1 MPARLNMLSA
11 RKVFRN
17 LKKRKDGDGN
27 MVDILVIE
35 SRDGDGILQEVLE
48 FLSLRTQC
56 HVTHLPSRFDMEAHS
71 DVLSFPDLDIHIHEQ
86 TVYKDGELIS
96 MTYHEFFTLLYLAQH
111 PGWVFS
117 KEQIYE
123 NVWKDSGDGGAAVLS
138 VVSQIRRK
146 IGDKYIK
153 TVIGSGYKFEI

>member
-1 MPARLNMLSA
+1 
-11 RKVFRN
+11 
-17 LKKRKDGDGN
+17 
-27 MVDILVIE
+27 MVNILVIE
-35 SRDGDGILQEVLE
+35 SREEDGILNEVID
-48 FLSLRTQC
+48 FLSGQAHC
-56 HVTHLPSRFDMEAHS
+56 QVTRLPSCPDT
-71 DVLSFPDLDIHIHEQ
+71 LSFPGLEIRPREQ
-86 TVYKDGELIS
+86 MVYRDGEIVS
-96 MTYHEFFTLLYLAQH
+96 MSHHEFFTLLYLAQH

-123 NVWKDSGDGGAAVLS
+123 NVWKDSGDGGAAVVS

>member
-1 MPARLNMLSA
+1 MYGKVVVLTFSNTEEHIFNKVMAALRDETASENIYESPHSILS
-11 RKVFRN
+11 FSN
-17 LKKRKDGDGN
+17 LEIRPREQ
-27 MVDILVIE
+27 MVY
-35 SRDGDGILQEVLE
+35 RDGEIV
-48 FLSLRTQC
+48 
-56 HVTHLPSRFDMEAHS
+56 
-71 DVLSFPDLDIHIHEQ
+71 
-86 TVYKDGELIS
+86 S

-123 NVWKDSGDGGAAVLS
+123 NVWKESGDGGAAVVS
-138 VVSQIRRK
+138 VISQIRRK

>member
-1 MPARLNMLSA
+1 
-11 RKVFRN
+11 
-17 LKKRKDGDGN
+17 

-35 SRDGDGILQEVLE
+35 SRDGDGILNEIID
-48 FLSLRTQC
+48 FLSSKTQC
-56 HVTHLPSRFDMEAHS
+56 RVTNYS
-71 DVLSFPDLDIHIHEQ
+71 DVTPSSRILTFPGLDINIHEQ
-86 TVYKDGELIS
+86 TVYHDGTLIP
-96 MTYHEFFTLLYLAQH
+96 MTYHEFFMLLYLAQH

-123 NVWKDSGDGGAAVLS
+123 NVWKDSGDGGAAVVS

>member
-1 MPARLNMLSA
+1 
-11 RKVFRN
+11 
-17 LKKRKDGDGN
+17 

-35 SRDGDGILQEVLE
+35 SRDGDGILNEVID
-48 FLSLRTQC
+48 FLSKRTYCQ
-56 HVTHLPSRFDMEAHS
+56 VTQLSSDYNVSSAA
-71 DVLSFPDLDIHIHEQ
+71 DVLSFPGLEIHPREQ
-86 TVYKDGELIS
+86 MVYRDGDPVS

>member
-1 MPARLNMLSA
+1 MAN
-11 RKVFRN
+11 
-17 LKKRKDGDGN
+17 
-27 MVDILVIE
+27 ILIIE
-35 SRDGDGILQEVLE
+35 AEENILQEVVT
-48 FLSLRTQC
+48 FLSERTHCQ
-56 HVTHLPSRFDMEAHS
+56 VTHLSPCPDT
-71 DVLSFPDLDIHIHEQ
+71 LSFPGLEIRPREQ
-86 TVYKDGELIS
+86 MVYRDGEIVS

-123 NVWKDSGDGGAAVLS
+123 NVWKESGDGGAAVVS

>member
-1 MPARLNMLSA
+1 MAN
-11 RKVFRN
+11 
-17 LKKRKDGDGN
+17 
-27 MVDILVIE
+27 ILIIE
-35 SRDGDGILQEVLE
+35 AEENILQEVVT
-48 FLSLRTQC
+48 FLSERTHCQ
-56 HVTHLPSRFDMEAHS
+56 VTHLSPCPDT
-71 DVLSFPDLDIHIHEQ
+71 LSFPGLEIRPREQ
-86 TVYKDGELIS
+86 MVYRDGEIVS

-123 NVWKDSGDGGAAVLS
+123 NVWKESGDGGAAVVS

-153 TVIGSGYKFEI
+153 TVIGSGYRFEV

>member
-1 MPARLNMLSA
+1 MLTFSNTEEHIFN
-11 RKVFRN
+11 KVMAALRDETASENIYESPHSILSFSN
-17 LKKRKDGDGN
+17 LEIRPREQ
-27 MVDILVIE
+27 MVY
-35 SRDGDGILQEVLE
+35 RDGEIV
-48 FLSLRTQC
+48 
-56 HVTHLPSRFDMEAHS
+56 
-71 DVLSFPDLDIHIHEQ
+71 
-86 TVYKDGELIS
+86 S

-123 NVWKDSGDGGAAVLS
+123 NVWKESGDGGAAVVS
-138 VVSQIRRK
+138 VISQIRRK

>member
-1 MPARLNMLSA
+1 MAALRDETASENIYESPHSILS
-11 RKVFRN
+11 FSN
-17 LKKRKDGDGN
+17 LEIRPREQ
-27 MVDILVIE
+27 MVY
-35 SRDGDGILQEVLE
+35 RDGEIV
-48 FLSLRTQC
+48 
-56 HVTHLPSRFDMEAHS
+56 
-71 DVLSFPDLDIHIHEQ
+71 
-86 TVYKDGELIS
+86 S

-123 NVWKDSGDGGAAVLS
+123 NVWKESGDGGAAVVS
-138 VVSQIRRK
+138 VISQIRRK

>member
-1 MPARLNMLSA
+1 
-11 RKVFRN
+11 
-17 LKKRKDGDGN
+17 
-27 MVDILVIE
+27 MVNILVID
-35 SRDGDGILQEVLE
+35 SREGDGILNEVID
-48 FLSLRTQC
+48 FLSKRTYC
-56 HVTHLPSRFDMEAHS
+56 RVTHLPSCPDT
-71 DVLSFPDLDIHIHEQ
+71 LSFPGLEIRPREQ
-86 TVYKDGELIS
+86 MVYRDGEIVS
-96 MTYHEFFTLLYLAQH
+96 MSHHEFFTLRYLEQH

-123 NVWKDSGDGGAAVLS
+123 NVWKDSGDGGAAVVS